1 MLVLGIRQS
10 LDTELLE
17 AYSAAGAVHVLA
29 VSGMHVGLIFSLLQ
43 FLLGSI
49 RKNRRFVHLYFF
61 LALLAIWFFG
71 MVTAFSPS
79 VLRAVV
85 MCSVVLLGDWLG
97 KKGNLYNSLGF
108 TAFILLLFAPYMVMQ
123 VGFQL
128 SFLAVLGI
136 VFFQPKLASL
146 FRPKTLLAQAIWNI
160 TTVSIAA
167 QLATF
172 PLTLY
177 YFQQFPVYF
186 LLANLWV
193 IWASTLVLY
202 VGIVFFLGSFWPLWK
217 MFFGFALKNA
227 VAVLNKSMF
236 WVLHLPGSVCSTLPF
251 EMWEIGALYLILLLF
266 VLLIKLKEK
275 RYLLA
280 CLVLATC
287 FSCSR
292 IWKSEQAMSLHR
304 LFFYSLKKGVCIVVV
319 KTRTAHIWCSKALV
333 QNQSAIHFQVLAPLK
348 SIGIHKLYF
357 TNLPEGLFEWKYG
370 ASKILVLQNAMHGKN
385 KKNSNSGYD
394 IVYVAY
400 PCVKKEDLVLFP
412 HAKHLILQ
420 SKKCVLAS
428 ENNPDAWDLSNRAFE
443 IDLASDGKCTDRS
456 KR

>member
-1 MLVLGIRQS
+1 
-10 LDTELLE
+10 
-17 AYSAAGAVHVLA
+17 
-29 VSGMHVGLIFSLLQ
+29 
-43 FLLGSI
+43 
-49 RKNRRFVHLYFF
+49 
-61 LALLAIWFFG
+61 
-71 MVTAFSPS
+71 
-79 VLRAVV
+79 
-85 MCSVVLLGDWLG
+85 
-97 KKGNLYNSLGF
+97 
-108 TAFILLLFAPYMVMQ
+108 
-123 VGFQL
+123 
-128 SFLAVLGI
+128 
-136 VFFQPKLASL
+136 
-146 FRPKTLLAQAIWNI
+146 
-160 TTVSIAA
+160 
-167 QLATF
+167 
-172 PLTLY
+172 
-177 YFQQFPVYF
+177 
-186 LLANLWV
+186 
-193 IWASTLVLY
+193 
-202 VGIVFFLGSFWPLWK
+202 
-217 MFFGFALKNA
+217 
-227 VAVLNKSMF
+227 
-236 WVLHLPGSVCSTLPF
+236 
-251 EMWEIGALYLILLLF
+251 
-266 VLLIKLKEK
+266 LKEK

-385 KKNSNSGYD
+385 KKKSNSGYD